1 MSKKKLKKIIYGIGA
16 LAGVLAVILAF
27 VCFGK
32 YEGYTESSKSY
43 GGDAYTGIQNAS
55 AQAANNTYH
64 LAEIT
69 KFAGG
74 SILLVIG
81 LISIAGFGAKIVDDL
96 EDDKTVNFGAPLFR
110 GLSQSQ
116 SQTVFGQQKPNNT
129 EVEAASSSNA
139 QTIREESTETKSD
152 DSPV

>member
-32 YEGYTESSKSY
+32 YEGYIESSKSY

-81 LISIAGFGAKIVDDL
+81 LISIVGFGAKIVDDL
-96 EDDKTVNFGAPLFR
+96 EDDKTVNFGVPLFR
-110 GLSQSQ
+110 GLSQ

-152 DSPV
+152 D